1 MDIKYHTGCERAGL
15 YFFNGWVIIL
25 SFYDIVIQQ
34 ARFGCAILIFP
45 WVIEDYLPL

>member
-34 ARFGCAILIFP
+34 ARFGAP
-45 WVIEDYLPL
+45 SRYPHG